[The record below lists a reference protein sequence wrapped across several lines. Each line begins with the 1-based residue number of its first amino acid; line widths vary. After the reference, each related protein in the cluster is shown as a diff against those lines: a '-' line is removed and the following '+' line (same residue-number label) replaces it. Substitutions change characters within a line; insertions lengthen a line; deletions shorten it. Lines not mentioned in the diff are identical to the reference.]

1 MVGFKMEKER
11 AHKHILQI
19 YTFIKSMQHL
29 WLKLRGFYMWAHRL
43 KTHRCLMDVDAST
56 QYSAFQCVLHLR
68 QTVSLIWKTTGK
80 NTSWSMSMNA
90 EFRSFHLSEVNIN
103 QALGERYIP
112 KPRPPPFL
120 YHLPPPFHTSL
131 DIIYNSD
138 GGPVAV
144 LPPWPWCTIMETTP
158 NATTIDIN
166 MLPLVLHKP
175 LFILSSTWLHL
186 SVPTYSTLSCRQP
199 SLQWPT
205 LSWVLCLCFF

>member
-1 MVGFKMEKER
+1 MTEAQGFLHVSPQTEDAPLFDGCWCINTVCVPVCVALEANCELDLENNRK
-11 AHKHILQI
+11 KH
-19 YTFIKSMQHL
+19 
-29 WLKLRGFYMWAHRL
+29 
-43 KTHRCLMDVDAST
+43 
-56 QYSAFQCVLHLR
+56 
-68 QTVSLIWKTTGK
+68 
-80 NTSWSMSMNA
+80 TSWSMSMNG

-186 SVPTYSTLSCRQP
+186 SVPTYSCTLSCRQP